1 MISVSQIIKVTRS
14 IYDLKRETGI
24 CLTALK
30 RAKQI
35 PDDITPAQRK
45 DYRDRLGHATRLL
58 STYRRNN
65 PQMFPERVRQGS
77 LKLEVK
83 KTLPA
88 SETSKGTP
96 SCCGRELESLATSEI
111 RPGRS
116 IGTFICRQCNK
127 VYQYDMVYPL
137 VQTGG
142 EKTLYTIRRSQA

>member
-1 MISVSQIIKVTRS
+1 MISLSQVLRTTRC
-14 IYDLKRETGI
+14 IYELKREIGI
-24 CLTALK
+24 CLLALK
-30 RAKQI
+30 RAKQT
-35 PDDITPAQRK
+35 PDDITPAQCK
-45 DYRDRLGHATRLL
+45 DYRTRLGHATRLL
-58 STYRRNN
+58 SIYRRNN

-116 IGTFICRQCNK
+116 IGTFICRQCNR

-137 VQTGG
+137 VCSGE